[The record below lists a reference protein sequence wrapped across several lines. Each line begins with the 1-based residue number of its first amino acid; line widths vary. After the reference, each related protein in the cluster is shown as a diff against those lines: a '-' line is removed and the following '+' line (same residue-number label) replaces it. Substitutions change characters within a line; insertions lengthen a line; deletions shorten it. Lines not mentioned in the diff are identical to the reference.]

1 MVVAGMVT
9 TTSLSIF
16 LLKQGKEKDFDRDVG
31 DDRTAR
37 LPLASPLEGFFSPL
51 RAEPKDPTWVPAVA
65 GLLQPPGVIDL
76 DTQSPGGLLF
86 VRVKGRAFILTFGH
100 AWMKLRNEWLEHD
113 FGRRVALN
121 LMKDDSLLELRTEQ
135 VFAKWHLASERAPRG
150 SSVDSFG
157 VEFDRDMVSV
167 VEGLSTEVMFGRA
180 IRGGT
185 NLRVTIDIDD
195 LAAILNRSLTEFASN
210 AYQKRWPDID
220 NLVAVRDPVIVD
232 TLEKALDIELGA
244 GQGPK
249 KVVLFTPQQRKGDTL
264 VVSSYVIGRLSKTP
278 PLTPY
283 LTFGAWEGYA
293 KKRKLLVSVA
303 TAKMLTVHMMDE
315 GAQELGE
322 CNVFECFG
330 YEGSLNGRPYVLSSG
345 IWFEVVPTF
354 LKRINDTVK
363 GIPAPAK
370 LLTAWNQVDDEGIY
384 NESCAK
390 KDKSLLHFDKK
401 DVWYGGGQS
410 RFEFCDLMHLAT
422 KRLYF
427 VKVPSKSSG
436 MSHLVEQT
444 RRTVELFFGPD
455 PGFRTALEK
464 KIKKLNAKAD
474 TTWTKTRPRPG
485 EWKLCFVSMGRSAA
499 QLPFF
504 ARCSLANAYRDLRNL
519 GHDVEYQQ
527 V

>member
-1 MVVAGMVT
+1 MVVDRMET

-51 RAEPKDPTWVPAVA
+51 RAEAKDPTWAPAVS

-86 VRVKGRAFILTFGH
+86 VRVKGRAFVLTFGH

-121 LMKDDSLLELRTEQ
+121 LMKEDSLLELRTEQ

-167 VEGLSTEVMFGRA
+167 VEGLSTEDMFGRA

-185 NLRVTIDIDD
+185 NLRVAIDIDD
-195 LAAILNRSLTEFASN
+195 LAAILDRSLIEFASN

-232 TLEKALDIELGA
+232 TLEKALDAELSA

-249 KVVLFTPQQRKGDTL
+249 KVVLFTPQQRKGDSL

-293 KKRKLLVSVA
+293 KKRKLSASVA
-303 TAKMLTVHMMDE
+303 TAKMMTVHMMDE

-370 LLTAWNQVDDEGIY
+370 LLTAWNQVDDEGTY

-410 RFEFCDLMHLAT
+410 RFEFCDLMHLGT